1 MCDWIYVHGHSLF
14 WIFPFAHCVVLFLGG
29 PAMLAIVLLHGVCK
43 LSRTCRA
50 RFPADPG
57 CLDAAA
63 ESRQLSRILAFL
75 GGPREA
81 RGRLRRR
88 APYGA
93 GRLRRRPRFA
103 RQGLASLGLAKL
115 RKWLSSAGTNDF
127 LCSANPCQGEAKW
140 STGAP
145 WVLVKWR
152 TEWLRTLGAQ
162 TMVSPKL
169 YI

>member
-1 MCDWIYVHGHSLF
+1 MNTERGVQLWTDHLLCDH
-14 WIFPFAHCVVLFLGG
+14 
-29 PAMLAIVLLHGVCK
+29 IVI
-43 LSRTCRA
+43 SRTCRA

-93 GRLRRRPRFA
+93 GRLRRRPLFA

-115 RKWLSSAGTNDF
+115 RKWLNSAGA
-127 LCSANPCQGEAKW
+127 LVLLGLA
-140 STGAP
+140 AP
-145 WVLVKWR
+145 YAI
-152 TEWLRTLGAQ
+152 GQAFG
-162 TMVSPKL
+162 
-169 YI
+169 